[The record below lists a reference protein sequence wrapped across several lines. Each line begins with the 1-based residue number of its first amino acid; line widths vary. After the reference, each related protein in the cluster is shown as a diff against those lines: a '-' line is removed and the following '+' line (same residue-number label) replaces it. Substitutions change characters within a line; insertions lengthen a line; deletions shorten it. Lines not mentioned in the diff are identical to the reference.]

1 MSATFVIWRY
11 GLVGGNPTSLT
22 LNITT
27 ELKRGPRERETSGNR
42 QFKILTQQTDGQT
55 DGSNLEVA

>member
-11 GLVGGNPTSLT
+11 GLVGGNRTSLT

-27 ELKRGPRERETSGNR
+27 ELKSGNR

-55 DGSNLEVA
+55 DGSNLERSLRVFNGF